1 MVQHYKY
8 HNTASL
14 NTMSRSVLPS
24 QAQRK
29 LYCKAVGTLSYGGGG
44 VDDLGASSS
53 TIGTSTVA
61 VTPDPDAAA
70 GCAVID

>member
-8 HNTASL
+8 PNTASL
-14 NTMSRSVLPS
+14 NTTSRVPLRK
-24 QAQRK
+24 QKK

>member
-1 MVQHYKY
+1 MF
-8 HNTASL
+8 SL
-14 NTMSRSVLPS
+14 RK
-24 QAQRK
+24 QKK